1 MVLAK
6 ALTTVAGIG
15 CRRGATAGEIRAAVA
30 AALRCHGVDRLT
42 ALATAEAKRSE
53 EGISLAAREMGLPLV
68 HVDPAMLAWA
78 AERAM
83 TRSARVESLLGIPS
97 LAETAALAAAGP
109 ASRLCGPRLAL
120 GPVTCAIAVEGL
132 P

>member
-1 MVLAK
+1 MGLAK
-6 ALTTVAGIG
+6 AVTSVAGIG
-15 CRRGATAGEIRAAVA
+15 CRRGVTAGEVRAAVA

-53 EGISLAAREMGLPLV
+53 EGISRAAREMGLPLV
-68 HVDPAMLAWA
+68 HVGEEALAQA
-78 AERAM
+78 AGRAM

-109 ASRLCGPRLAL
+109 ASRLCGQRLAL
-120 GPVTCAIAVEGL
+120 GAVTCAIAMAGE